1 MTPVSPGNNRL
12 LLEIMVPFYDN
23 GTELLVEAQ
32 ALNGIKLWSEHFY
45 KVTVCAYVI
54 KNKNELDEHVW
65 ASPKALLAERNIVL
79 EPLPNGFHPINF
91 IKYKPQVAER
101 FRALIPEHDYLCFG
115 SIGGI
120 GHWGNVAADIAIE
133 QQRDYSVW
141 FDYVLDDLPIPDN
154 VSMIGKI
161 KRICDRMY
169 GKMKTEHVIKKSRL
183 GLFHGKSVFDGYAK
197 LADNPQLVHDI
208 HISQDDVID
217 SEKLAQKLAK
227 LPNKSKIH
235 LGYVGRV
242 MNIKGPEDWIDIVA
256 KVVDQI
262 GPDRVQA
269 TWLGNGPMF
278 SAMVNRIKQQ
288 QLQDV
293 ISFKGFVD
301 DHAKILEF
309 LQSIDVFLFCH
320 ISAESPRCLIEAIIS
335 GTPLVGYTSPYAKDL
350 VGKRGGALLSNI
362 GDVDTVANQIVQLA
376 EDPQKLTRLTEN
388 IAKSS
393 PLYHDQAVFQHRS
406 DLIKTYL

>member
-65 ASPKALLAERNIVL
+65 LSPKALLAERNIKL

-101 FRALIPEHDYLCFG
+101 FRALIPDHDYLCFS

-141 FDYVLDDLPIPDN
+141 FDYVLDDLPIPDH
-154 VSMIGKI
+154 VSVIGKF

-169 GKMKTEHVIKKSRL
+169 AKMKTENVIKKSRL
-183 GLFHGKSVFDGYAK
+183 GLFHGKTVFDGYAK

-208 HISQDDVID
+208 HISQHDVIAP
-217 SEKLAQKLAK
+217 EKLARKLAE

-235 LGYVGRV
+235 IGYVGRV
-242 MNIKGPEDWIDIVA
+242 MNIKGPEDWIDIVG

-262 GPDRVQA
+262 GPERVEA

-278 SAMVNRIKQQ
+278 SAMVNRVKQK

-301 DHAKILEF
+301 DRAKILEF

-320 ISAESPRCLIEAIIS
+320 ISAESPRCLIESIIS
-335 GTPLVGYTSPYAKDL
+335 GTPLVGYSSAYVKDL
-350 VGKRGGALLSNI
+350 VDKRGGALLSTI
-362 GDVDTVANQIVQLA
+362 GDIDTVANQLVQLA
-376 EDPQKLTRLTEN
+376 EDPKKLARLTEN

-393 PLYHDQAVFQHRS
+393 SLYHDQAVFQHRS